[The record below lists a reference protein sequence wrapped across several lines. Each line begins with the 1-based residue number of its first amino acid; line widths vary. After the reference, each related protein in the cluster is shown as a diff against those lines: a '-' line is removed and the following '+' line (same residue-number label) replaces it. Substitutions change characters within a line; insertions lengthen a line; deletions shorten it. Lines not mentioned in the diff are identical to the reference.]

1 VSKSDTTYLP
11 VFRYPAIFLLTT
23 FLSLG
28 PNFFERI
35 HLTEVNQALARI
47 APPKVASKSPIKK
60 LPQRSP
66 VHDPASCPIC
76 VALHAPIAWQFASTP
91 SIKPID
97 QIGSIAINLPS
108 LSNLIHLTAQQ
119 CRGPPAA

>member
-1 VSKSDTTYLP
+1 

-35 HLTEVNQALARI
+35 HLADVNQALARI
-47 APPKVASKSPIKK
+47 APPKVASKTPLKK

-66 VHDPASCPIC
+66 AHDPASCPIC
-76 VALHAPIAWQFASTP
+76 IALHAPITGQFASAP
-91 SIKPID
+91 SVEPID
-97 QIGSIAINLPS
+97 RIGSIAVNLRS
-108 LSNLIHLTAQQ
+108 LSNLVHLTAQQ